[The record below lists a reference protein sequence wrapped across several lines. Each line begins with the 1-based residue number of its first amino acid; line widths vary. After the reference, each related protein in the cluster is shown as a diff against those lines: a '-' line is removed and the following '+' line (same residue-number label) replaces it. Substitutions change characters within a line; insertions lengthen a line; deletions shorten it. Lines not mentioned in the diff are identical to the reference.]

1 MCVPSG
7 PCVVMFMG
15 VLVTPD
21 VNKVVLC
28 DDSVKDFNS
37 ALSGLR
43 ISAKFIELWVRD
55 GVEIAPDYVVVSGG
69 EERLEA

>member
-1 MCVPSG
+1 
-7 PCVVMFMG
+7 MFMG

-21 VNKVVLC
+21 INKVVLC